1 MSMEMRRRAPTA
13 RDVVEQLLDSY
24 QSAGGAGRGESWG
37 GGGHQVPLNAWET
50 KDGYH
55 VVMLAPGA
63 DPNEINVTAV
73 GGTLTVEGELRAEGP
88 QGANSIWT
96 EFGPS
101 RFRRTI
107 QLPDAINTER
117 VQASYRDG
125 LLEIEIPKA
134 EHAKPRS
141 IQVRAGGGSGRP
153 ADAESGGEQG

>member
-1 MSMEMRRRAPTA
+1 MSMEMRRRNPTVW
-13 RDVVEQLLDSY
+13 DVMEQMLDNYPASG
-24 QSAGGAGRGESWG
+24 QRRGEQWSGAG
-37 GGGHQVPLNAWET
+37 GGGQQVPLNAWET

-55 VVMLAPGA
+55 VVMMAPGA

-73 GGTLTVEGELRAEGP
+73 GGTLTVEGELRVQGP
-88 QGANSIWT
+88 QGANPIWT

-101 RFRRTI
+101 HFRRTI

-141 IQVRAGGGSGRP
+141 IQVRSGGG
-153 ADAESGGEQG
+153 GGQQVDVDGKG